1 MDNFF
6 LRSKHYLLFIP
17 LILPTLLSFYFQVGY
32 MEWMSELQK
41 EMLANPGAPPPFDL
55 SGLADYKGYFLLY
68 LLIFALANF
77 VQLGWWH
84 TVSTKLQGYLPTGTN
99 LKPKRFSIAFT
110 VASAYVIIMLLL
122 QYFAFDWFIEIGSDF
137 FASIEAD
144 TPPDFLEDG
153 FIGKFLLTIAGFIVL
168 GFLGLAAMVY
178 LAYYSGKTLRC
189 IEQQKPLQGSAVAGY
204 TILSYFLLI
213 GIWVFQPKVQRLL
226 DTGQMKDPAEEVW

>member
-32 MEWMSELQK
+32 MEWMSDLQK
-41 EMLANPGAPPPFDL
+41 EMLANPGSPPPFDF
-55 SGLADYKGYFLLY
+55 SGLADYKGHFLFY

-77 VQLGWWH
+77 VQLGWWY
-84 TVSTKLQGYLPTGTN
+84 TVSTKLQEYLPTGTN
-99 LKPKRFSIAFT
+99 LKPKRFNVAFR
-110 VASAYVIIMLLL
+110 VASAYIIILLL
-122 QYFAFDWFIEIGSDF
+122 VQFFAFDWFIEVGTDL

-144 TPPDFLEDG
+144 SPPDFLEDG
-153 FIGKFLLTIAGFIVL
+153 FIGKFLLALAGLMAL
-168 GFLGLAAMVY
+168 GFLGLAAMIY

-213 GIWVFQPKVQRLL
+213 GIWVFQPKIQRLL
-226 DTGQMKDPAEEVW
+226 DTGQMKDPEEEVW